1 MDAVLAA
8 GRLPSS
14 ELWRWHAHPE
24 VWLLVAALGG
34 LYVYAARVI
43 GPKVVPPGTRPVSRR
58 QWCAFAAGIA
68 LLWFASDWPVHDIG
82 EQYLFFVHMS
92 QHLLLTLVMAPLFLL
107 ATPRWLADLVLGSGR
122 VRKVVRSLS
131 RPVVA
136 GVVYNAG
143 VVLTHW
149 PTVVDGVVAHA
160 WAHFGLHLLV
170 VATALLM
177 WMPVCGPIEEWRI
190 SLPAQMVYLFL
201 MSVVPTVPGAW
212 LTFATNP
219 LYSAYDTPLRA
230 FGISAV
236 DDQQAAGLIMK
247 LAGGIYFWTIITSMF
262 FVWAARH
269 EKAQAQGRMVTE
281 RDILTW
287 HSDGGA
293 EDDGDAVLTYD
304 EVELAFARTAAA
316 HESTAPPDRSL

>member
-1 MDAVLAA
+1 MDALLAV
-8 GRLPSS
+8 GRVPTS
-14 ELWRWHAHPE
+14 EVWKWHAHPE
-24 VWLLVAALGG
+24 VWLLVASLAV
-34 LYVYAARVI
+34 LYVYAAKVI
-43 GPKVVPPGTRPVSRR
+43 GPKVVPAGTRAVSRR
-58 QWCAFAAGIA
+58 QWLAFIGAMV
-68 LLWFASDWPVHDIG
+68 LLEFASDWPVHDIG
-82 EQYLFFVHMS
+82 EKYLYFVHMS
-92 QHLLLTLVMAPLFLL
+92 QHLILTLVMAPLFLL

-122 VRKVVRSLS
+122 GRRVVRTLS

-136 GVVYNAG
+136 GVLFNAG
-143 VVLTHW
+143 VVFTHW
-149 PTVVDGVVAHA
+149 PSVVDGVVQHA

-170 VATALLM
+170 VTLALLM

-236 DDQQAAGLIMK
+236 DDQQAAGLMMK
-247 LAGGIYFWTIITSMF
+247 LVGGTSLWTIITGLF

-269 EKAQAQGRMVTE
+269 EKAQAGDRTVTE
-281 RDILTW
+281 RDIANW
-287 HSDGGA
+287 NGGR
-293 EDDGDAVLTYD
+293 DVLTYD
-304 EVELAFARTAAA
+304 E
-316 HESTAPPDRSL
+316 